1 MKMKEF
7 IGKVVEGL
15 NHYDPVVKWGEEAEP
30 DPILFYCVAKIFA
43 EINRHQLVKNN
54 FANNRELEKADL
66 LCADLMEQFHSWDDK
81 RKS

>member
-1 MKMKEF
+1 MKTSEF

-15 NHYDPVVKWGEEAEP
+15 KYYDSVVKWGEEKQP

-43 EINRHQLVKNN
+43 DINRNELVKNN
-54 FANNRELEKADL
+54 FADNRKLEQADL
-66 LCADLMEQFHSWDDK
+66 LCNDIMEQFHTWDDM